1 MAKLLAI
8 DGMHIVRRIYEA
20 NDEQEPADKAQ
31 AALRHA
37 LPSFRRLLATHQPT
51 HVLCAFDQGGH
62 ASRTWRH
69 ALHPGYRAQH
79 AAPPEELCVR
89 LPAFF
94 AQLRDIG
101 VAIVS
106 LPAIASRDVIA
117 TAVLRWLQESRGEA
131 VIASTDKDLHC
142 LVADGALLWDHF
154 KGEWHDRAWV
164 EKKFGVAPELLSELL
179 ALAGEPADNVPGIS
193 KVGAKTAA
201 KLLQSYGNL
210 DKVLAGAGIL
220 KNPLGERLRKERDAL
235 ELSRK
240 LVALKTDVRLGV
252 TWKMLAC
259 GVEQQTSY
267 TE

>member
-20 NDEQEPADKAQ
+20 NDEPEPADKAQ

-51 HVLCAFDQGGH
+51 HALCAFDQEGH
-62 ASRTWRH
+62 ASHTWRH
-69 ALHPGYRAQH
+69 QLHPGYRASH
-79 AAPPEELCVR
+79 TAPPQELRER
-89 LPAFF
+89 LPGFF
-94 AQLRDIG
+94 DQLRAAGLRIVTIPD
-101 VAIVS
+101 VA
-106 LPAIASRDVIA
+106 AKDVIG
-117 TAVLRWLQESRGEA
+117 TAVLRWLRENRGEA

-142 LVADGALLWDHF
+142 LIAQGALLWDHF
-154 KGEWHDRAWV
+154 RQEWHDRQWV
-164 EKKFGVAPELLSELL
+164 EQKFGVAPERLPELL
-179 ALAGEPADNVPGIS
+179 ALAGEPSDNIPGVS

-201 KLLQSYGNL
+201 KLLQSYGDL

-240 LVALKTDVRLGV
+240 LVALKADVHLAL
-252 TWKMLAC
+252 TWKMLAY
-259 GVEQQTSY
+259 GSEQAG
-267 TE
+267 